1 MRAIILS
8 LFVFLVMLPL
18 SGQPSAPFQY
28 KWTQLKNEMPVLLIP
43 VKENPV
49 ISSTIVMKVGLKYE
63 NKEHNGVSHLLE
75 HLMFNGTEN
84 RTQKQLYDDLDRAG
98 CYSNA
103 STGDH
108 YTAYYSLSAKENF
121 RKALEIQADM
131 VFHSTLPNDKITKEK
146 SIVIQEIKQ
155 SRMRP
160 SHEEGVILRHTLFPD
175 SSYGMKV
182 LGDEASVKRISREG
196 ILRFYHKYY
205 APSNAIVVIVGDFNE
220 KEVMQ
225 TLESVLGTIPPGDVK
240 GIPADIR
247 IPVAKDMKTLEASSL
262 HYNVY
267 YRVFQCARV
276 GSKDFGAQE
285 VGVELL
291 DRGLKQK
298 FASVDSRISCSTV
311 YTADYGRVEIRARVK
326 GEDAAIAFDKK
337 LTAFLK
343 NFKVEADDV
352 TEIVNRMV
360 QETVF
365 SLERPH
371 FFGMLFAPQIGAGL
385 KNPLYPQDVAEKS
398 AGRFI
403 EYLNG
408 EERSISILIKGREE
422 KQ

>member
-8 LFVFLVMLPL
+8 LSLFLLMLPI
-18 SGQPSAPFQY
+18 SAEPSVPFQY

-63 NKEHNGVSHLLE
+63 NKKHNGVSHLLE
-75 HLMFNGTEN
+75 HLMFNGTES
-84 RTQKQLYDDLDRAG
+84 RTQKQLYDDIDRAG

-108 YTAYYSLSAKENF
+108 YTAYYSLSEKENF
-121 RKALEIQADM
+121 QKALEIQADM
-131 VFHSTLPNDKITKEK
+131 VFHSTLPENKITKEK

-155 SRMRP
+155 DRMRP
-160 SHEEGVILRHTLFPD
+160 SYEEGVILRRTLFPD

-182 LGDEASVKRISREG
+182 LGDEASVERISREA
-196 ILRFYHKYY
+196 ILKFYHKYY
-205 APSNAIVVIVGDFNE
+205 APSNAVAVIVGDFNE

-225 TLESVLGTIPPGDVK
+225 TLENVLGS
-240 GIPADIR
+240 IPAGDIKGLPEDIR
-247 IPVAKDMKTLEASSL
+247 IPVAKGMKILEASSL

-267 YRVFQCARV
+267 YRVFQSDRV
-276 GSKDFGAQE
+276 GSKEFGAQE

-326 GEDAAIAFDKK
+326 GEDAAIEFDRE

-343 NFKVEADDV
+343 NFKVEPDDV

-360 QETVF
+360 HETVF

-371 FFGMLFAPQIGAGL
+371 FFGMLYASKIAAGL
-385 KNPLYPQDVAEKS
+385 KNPLYP
-398 AGRFI
+398 
-403 EYLNG
+403 
-408 EERSISILIKGREE
+408 
-422 KQ
+422 